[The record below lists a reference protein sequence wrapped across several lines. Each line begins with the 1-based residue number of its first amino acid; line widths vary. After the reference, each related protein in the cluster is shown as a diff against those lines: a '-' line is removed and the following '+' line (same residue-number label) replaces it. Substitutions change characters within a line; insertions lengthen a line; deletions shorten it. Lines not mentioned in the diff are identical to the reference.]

1 MAELACVLQVRKKKK
16 TFKEP
21 EWVNTKVNLTAIY
34 DEKSSSVSISF
45 DKTTI
50 LIDLQDLRELVNRF

>member
-1 MAELACVLQVRKKKK
+1 MAELTCALQVRKKKK
-16 TFKEP
+16 SFKEP
-21 EWVNTKVNLTAIY
+21 EWINAKINLTAIH

-50 LIDLQDLRELVNRF
+50 LVDLQDLRELVNRF